1 MARRKTDP
9 ALLETRPPL
18 DDDPVVKGLLK
29 AISLRRIGPGT
40 KLVAD
45 QLVEAFGSNRIHIR
59 QVFEHL
65 SSRNIIRL
73 YPNRGAY
80 VAEPTVEEA
89 RQIFATRRI
98 LERAVVLDLIERLD
112 EKSSAI
118 LRSHVDHAEH
128 HEAEDRWGT
137 LTRTG
142 EFHGVLAELAGNAVS
157 ARFVDELV
165 LRTSLI
171 IATFEAHSG
180 ADDCSPDA
188 HPGIAERILAR
199 DRDGAISAMDAH
211 LRAMEERLHFE
222 VPQQKQQ
229 DLTAI
234 FAELGVKKRSRRTG

>member
-9 ALLETRPPL
+9 ALLETRPPM

-29 AISLRRIGPGT
+29 AISLRRIRPGT

-80 VAEPTVEEA
+80 IAEPTAEEA
-89 RQIFATRRI
+89 RQVFATRRV

-112 EKSSAI
+112 EKSAVV
-118 LRSHVDHAEH
+118 LRSHMDHAVDHK
-128 HEAEDRWGT
+128 AEDRWGT

-142 EFHGVLAELAGNAVS
+142 EFHGLLAALAGNTVS

-171 IATFEAHSG
+171 IATFERHG
-180 ADDCSPDA
+180 GDDDCSPDA
-188 HPGIAERILAR
+188 HPGIAERILAG
-199 DRDGAISAMDAH
+199 DREGAVAAMEAH
-211 LRAMEERLHFE
+211 LEAMEERLHFE
-222 VPQQKQQ
+222 VQPPPQK
-229 DLTAI
+229 LTTI